1 MSRLYCSF
9 VSCGYTCTN
18 YFRLVF
24 KYAHHFRSSIIVTI
38 KLRGAIK
45 VQHIMLRFPS
55 LGYDWLVMHN
65 TVDSYCTMNMPILL
79 PFLHRPDFFFRLC
92 LGFSTIPPS
101 THETERG
108 YAEVF
113 KNMREFGSRDTEVTV
128 DNEDILKQQIQPGP
142 GFRFRTKEIQYGFI
156 MSGRK
161 RSKQPEQCPACG
173 PWWPRSVTRQN

>member
-45 VQHIMLRFPS
+45 VQHIILRFPS

-79 PFLHRPDFFFRLC
+79 PFLHRPDFFSVCVWVFPQSRRQR
-92 LGFSTIPPS
+92 TKPS
-101 THETERG
+101 
-108 YAEVF
+108 
-113 KNMREFGSRDTEVTV
+113 EVTLRYSRTCGNLAV
-128 DNEDILKQQIQPGP
+128 VILKLQSITKIFSNNKSSLDRVSGFVQKRSSTDLSCLVVKGPSNQSNVLLVAHGGP
-142 GFRFRTKEIQYGFI
+142 GQ
-156 MSGRK
+156 
-161 RSKQPEQCPACG
+161 
-173 PWWPRSVTRQN
+173 